1 MIFTE
6 IIKKKRDGFSLT
18 LEEIDFT
25 IKGYTEGEIPDYQMS
40 SFLMAVVLK
49 GMSKDE
55 TLYLTEAMLNSGKTF
70 DLSRISRKKIDKH
83 STGGVGDKVSL
94 ILAPL
99 VASCGVVVPMVSGR
113 GLGHT
118 GGTLDKLESIP
129 GFRTNLGFKEFYN
142 ILENIGVA
150 IMGQTE
156 EIAPADKKMY
166 SLRDVTGTIESIP
179 LITASILSKKL
190 AGGIDGLILD
200 VKCGKGAFMKE
211 LKDAEELASSMTSVV
226 KGFGKECV
234 SLITNMDQPLGMNVG
249 NSLEVIESIESL
261 KGNGPG
267 DLMEVIFTLGSEM
280 LMIGDMASNRDEAI
294 LLLKEAI
301 KSGKALA
308 TFRKMI
314 ELQGGNPGVVD
325 DYSILPVSTNTREIK
340 AEDTGWIS
348 EIDAYEVGIVNLL
361 LGGGRRKK
369 EDRIN
374 PGVGIELK
382 KKVGDR
388 VDKDELLATIYYDNV
403 LDDKI
408 EKRFISCIKLV
419 SQPVEKPIVILGSRR
434 LLS

>member
-6 IIKKKRDGFSLT
+6 IIRKKRDGFELT
-18 LEEIDFT
+18 REEIDFT
-25 IKGYTEGEIPDYQMS
+25 IKGYTEGGIPDYQMS
-40 SFLMAVVLK
+40 AFLMAVVLK
-49 GMSKDE
+49 GMSEDE

-94 ILAPL
+94 ILAPP

-129 GFRTNLGFKEFYN
+129 GFKTDLSYEEFYE
-142 ILENIGVA
+142 ILEEVGIA

-156 EIAPADKKMY
+156 ELVPADKKMY
-166 SLRDVTGTIESIP
+166 SLRDMTGTIESIA

-190 AGGIDGLILD
+190 AEGIDGLVLD
-200 VKCGKGAFMKE
+200 VKCGKGAFMKTAE
-211 LKDAEELASSMTSVV
+211 DAEKLAVSMTTVV
-226 KGFGKECV
+226 KEFGKECV
-234 SLITNMDQPLGMNVG
+234 SLITNMDQPLGRSVG
-249 NSLEVIESIESL
+249 NSLEVIESIECL
-261 KGNGPG
+261 KGNGPQ
-267 DLMEVIFTLGSEM
+267 DLMDVALVLGSEM
-280 LMIGDMASNRDEAI
+280 LVMGEKARDKDEAI
-294 LLLKEAI
+294 PTLKEAI

-314 ELQGGNPGVVD
+314 ELQGGNPLVVD
-325 DYSILPVSTNTREIK
+325 NYSILPVSKDTREIK
-340 AEDTGWIS
+340 VKDTGWIS
-348 EIDAYEVGIVNLL
+348 EIDAYEVGIINLL

-369 EDRIN
+369 EDSIN
-374 PGVGIELK
+374 PGVGIVFE

-388 VDKDELLATIYYDNV
+388 VEKNEPIATIYYDKV
-403 LDDKI
+403 LDEEV

-419 SQPVEKPIVILGSRR
+419 SQPVEKSIVILGSRR

>member
-6 IIKKKRDGFSLT
+6 IIRKKRDGFSLSQ
-18 LEEIDFT
+18 EEIEFAVQ
-25 IKGYTEGEIPDYQMS
+25 GYTDGSIPDYQMS
-40 SFLMAVVLK
+40 AFLMAVVLK

-99 VASCGVVVPMVSGR
+99 VASCGVAVPMVSGR

-150 IMGQTE
+150 IMGQSE
-156 EIAPADKKMY
+156 ELAPADKKMY

-190 AGGIDGLILD
+190 AEGIDGLVLD

-234 SLITNMDQPLGMNVG
+234 SLITNMNQPLGRYVG
-249 NSLEVIESIESL
+249 GSLEVIESVECL
-261 KGNGPG
+261 EGNGPD
-267 DLMEVIFTLGSEM
+267 DLMEVTFTLGSEM

-314 ELQGGNPGVVD
+314 ELQGGNPLVVD
-325 DYSILPVSTNTREIK
+325 NYSILPVSKDTREIK
-340 AEDTGWIS
+340 VKDTGWIS
-348 EIDAYEVGIVNLL
+348 EIDAYEVGIINLL
-361 LGGGRRKK
+361 LGGGRKKK
-369 EDRIN
+369 EDRVN
-374 PGVGIELK
+374 PRVGIVFE

-388 VDKDELLATIYYDNV
+388 VDKDEPLATIYYDNV

-419 SQPVEKPIVILGSRR
+419 SQPVEKSIVILGSRR

>member
-18 LEEIDFT
+18 LEEINFT
-25 IKGYTEGEIPDYQMS
+25 IKGYTEGGIPDYQMS

-156 EIAPADKKMY
+156 ELVPADKKMY

-190 AGGIDGLILD
+190 AEGIDGLVLD

-261 KGNGPG
+261 KGNGSG
-267 DLMEVIFTLGSEM
+267 DLMEVVFSLGSEM
-280 LMIGDMASNRDEAI
+280 LIMGKKASNRDEAI
-294 LLLKEAI
+294 PVLEDAI
-301 KSGKALA
+301 KSGKALDK
-308 TFRKMI
+308 FGEMV
-314 ELQGGNPGVVD
+314 ELQGGNPLVVD
-325 DYSILPVSTNTREIK
+325 NYSILSLSENKKEIK
-340 AEDTGWIS
+340 SRDSGWIS

-361 LGGGRRKK
+361 LGGGRKKK
-369 EDRIN
+369 EDRVN
-374 PGVGIELK
+374 PRVGIVFE

-403 LDDKI
+403 LDEET
-408 EKRFISCIKLV
+408 EKRFTSSIKIS
-419 SQPVEKPIVILGSRR
+419 SEPVKKPVVILGNSWT
-434 LLS
+434 